1 MLALVRGII
10 TRYNYSSRERNSIM
24 TKSNDEIQKEMK
36 ELRSDFCVYSFLII
50 LTIAGFCLRNM
61 IPWSWLKAIINF
73 LFIGSVFELGRSIDK
88 YLKLRKQLE

>member
-1 MLALVRGII
+1 
-10 TRYNYSSRERNSIM
+10 M

-36 ELRSDFCVYSFLII
+36 ELRSNFCVYSFLII
-50 LTIAGFCLRNM
+50 LTIAGFCLRHT

>member
-1 MLALVRGII
+1 MVLWLDTII
-10 TRYNYSSRERNSIM
+10 LPEKGTIM
-24 TKSNDEIQKEMK
+24 TKSNDKIQKEIK
-36 ELRSDFCVYSFLII
+36 ELRSDFCIYSSLII

-88 YLKLRKQLE
+88 YLKPKFQE